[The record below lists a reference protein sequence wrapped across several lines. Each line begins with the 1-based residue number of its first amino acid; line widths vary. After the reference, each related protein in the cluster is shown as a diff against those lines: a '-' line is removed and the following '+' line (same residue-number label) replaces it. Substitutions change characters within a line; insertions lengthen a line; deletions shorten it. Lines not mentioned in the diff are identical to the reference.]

1 VQGGRGSKTL
11 SGDLSA
17 GLAPQKLR
25 EGAAGRF
32 SGDKA
37 ITCHKKETGP
47 FWGPATFNEIR
58 FMSRL
63 EIVHTSFH
71 SVWIPLFS
79 SVSGIG
85 LIIDNRH
92 N

>member
-1 VQGGRGSKTL
+1 MKSIKIQAL
-11 SGDLSA
+11 HMLY
-17 GLAPQKLR
+17 
-25 EGAAGRF
+25 
-32 SGDKA
+32 
-37 ITCHKKETGP
+37 IKKETDPPTG
-47 FWGPATFNEIR
+47 GPATLNEIR

-63 EIVHTSFH
+63 ENLNYTSFH

-79 SVSGIG
+79 SVSRIG